1 MLTEQGHER
10 NVSRQEFYAEG
21 RSGSRQEYGYHSEG
35 NVIMARKKSRRVS
48 TRSRGDDY
56 SNSMDE
62 NDSEG
67 DFDSDGYGYSCVELS
82 PPPRVQAG
90 AVRKKSKS
98 DGNISSRRT
107 NLKI

>member
-35 NVIMARKKSRRVS
+35 NVIMARKKSRC
-48 TRSRGDDY
+48 DDY

-62 NDSEG
+62 NDSEA
-67 DFDSDGYGYSCVELS
+67 DFDSDGYG
-82 PPPRVQAG
+82 
-90 AVRKKSKS
+90 
-98 DGNISSRRT
+98 
-107 NLKI
+107 